1 MRADFDID
9 DDLME
14 QAMRATGLPTKEA
27 TVEAALKD
35 MVQRARQKSAIAS
48 LAGLGWEGNLDEMR
62 EERFDDWDK

>member
-1 MRADFDID
+1 MRTDFDID